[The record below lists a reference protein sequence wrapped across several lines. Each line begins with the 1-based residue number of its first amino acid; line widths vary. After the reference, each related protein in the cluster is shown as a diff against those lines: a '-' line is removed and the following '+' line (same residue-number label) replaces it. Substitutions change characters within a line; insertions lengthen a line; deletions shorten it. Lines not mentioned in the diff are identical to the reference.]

1 MISIFTSS
9 ESTVIGYVTRP
20 QREEGMSPVVLLRV
34 LPAPFY
40 VTVHFYGASLVNPRR
55 MLPQTFEVLLP
66 NFGPVFTFSETTM

>member
-1 MISIFTSS
+1 
-9 ESTVIGYVTRP
+9 
-20 QREEGMSPVVLLRV
+20 MSPVVLLRV